1 MRQGLRIVQVICRLF
16 AVLLVARGRVGAS
29 AEYKPIVVVSVASYE
44 KLIADV
50 RQFVDARVVTVAME
64 LIGRA
69 GNLAFD
75 PRTLAP
81 VSVDPR
87 RPWGLVVESD
97 GQAVSM
103 YGFAPVTDMGLLL
116 AGLVAAQRIQ
126 PPVEGVYQLSLGG
139 RKWYARQRGAWAIL
153 SDSRDGL
160 DDIPDEPAKILEEV
174 KHSSDLAVSVLFRS
188 LLPEHRELARRWIT
202 EGSYLVFP
210 REAGEDEIQHAL
222 RQASANQLLLRAA
235 ALVEEGDALSA
246 GISVDLKNRRLVA
259 DVDLTYL
266 AATEMADGLAAPGTT
281 KTDFGGFMLP
291 NAALTGIW
299 TGEIARMPLHQVLT
313 LCDAVL
319 KQLTPDARDRP
330 ELTLW
335 RTIRDA
341 LLEES
346 VDGAVAVFLQPRGSF
361 LAIGGYVSDGAKVEK
376 NLLAAAEPFG
386 KVSGAG
392 KSPTWTRDAGRYQDV
407 RFHTLSIPLDANTD
421 RGAQLSRM
429 FGDSMELVL
438 GVDDHHLYVAVGKQ
452 PMSFLKQSV
461 RQARSR
467 GSGRQPPVRFS
478 LSLARCVRFLAE
490 TSPEA
495 DRGDLVQLA
504 DVLERSGGKDRVNLH
519 AVPVERGV
527 HIRLEAE
534 EAAMRSLTLLGRP
547 KQALP
552 KAPAV
557 GR

>member
-1 MRQGLRIVQVICRLF
+1 MRQARRIVRVICWLF
-16 AVLLVARGRVGAS
+16 AALLAARERVGAS
-29 AEYKPIVVVSVASYE
+29 AEYKPIVVVSAASYE

-50 RQFVDARVVTVAME
+50 RQFVDARIVTVALE
-64 LIGRA
+64 LAGRA

-103 YGFAPVTDMGLLL
+103 YGFAPVTDLGLLL
-116 AGLVAAQRIQ
+116 AGPVAAGRIQ
-126 PPVEGVYQLSLGG
+126 PPVEGVYQLALGG
-139 RKWYARQRGAWAIL
+139 SKWYARQRGAWTVF
-153 SDSRDGL
+153 SDSQDGL

-174 KHSSDLAVSVLFRS
+174 KHSTDLAVSVLFRS

-210 REAGEDEIQHAL
+210 REAGEGEIQHAL
-222 RQASANQLLLRAA
+222 RQALANQLLLRAA

-266 AATEMADGLAAPGTT
+266 AATEMANGLAAPSTT

-299 TGEIARMPLHQVLT
+299 TGEIARMPLHQILT

-319 KQLTPDARDRP
+319 RQLTPDARDRP

-341 LLEES
+341 LMEES
-346 VDGAVAVFLQPRGSF
+346 VDGAVTVFLQPRGSI
-361 LAIGGYVSDGAKVEK
+361 LAIGGYVSDGAKVER
-376 NLLAAAEPFG
+376 NLLAAAKAFG
-386 KVSGAG
+386 NVGAAG
-392 KSPTWTRDAGRYQDV
+392 KAPTWTRDAGRYQDV
-407 RFHTLSIPLDANTD
+407 RFHTLSIPLDVNADND
-421 RGAQLSRM
+421 AHLSQM
-429 FGDSMELVL
+429 FGDSMELVI
-438 GVDDHHLYVAVGKQ
+438 GVDEHHLYAAVGKQ
-452 PMSFLKQSV
+452 PMSFLKQAL

-467 GSGRQPPVRFS
+467 GSGRQPPIRFS

-504 DVLERSGGKDRVNLH
+504 DVLERSGGRDRVNLH
-519 AVPVERGV
+519 AIPIKHGM
-527 HIRLEAE
+527 HIRLEVD
-534 EAAMRSLTLLGRP
+534 EAAMRSLTLLGH
-547 KQALP
+547 L
-552 KAPAV
+552 
-557 GR
+557 GRRK